1 MNFITILLIVLI
13 FVFFFLKFSCL
24 PNLFLNDSYDL
35 NREPSTSSKTS
46 DILPPYTPPSLSRS
60 SRIND
65 NIQASV
71 EISNNP
77 PPSYE
82 ISINT
87 NSTIEIPPPS
97 YADSSHRQ
105 HIEDTVR
112 E

>member
-1 MNFITILLIVLI
+1 LDD
-13 FVFFFLKFSCL
+13 SC
-24 PNLFLNDSYDL
+24 DL
-35 NREPSTSSKTS
+35 DREPSTSSKTS
-46 DILPPYTPPSLSRS
+46 DTLPPYTPPSLSRS

-71 EISNNP
+71 ETTDNL

-82 ISINT
+82 ISINCNNNT
-87 NSTIEIPPPS
+87 SIEIPPPS

-105 HIEDTVR
+105 HIEDTIR